1 MIKVAVFEDNTHLRE
16 SFRLLLQ
23 EAEGLECVA
32 TFSNANDA
40 VDQLRNLDCQVILMD
55 ISMPGRSGVEATK
68 LIKEAY
74 PDINIVIQS
83 IFDDDEYIFKA
94 ICNGA
99 SGYLLKNAEP
109 ETYVKAI
116 QEVYEGGSPMTP
128 GIARRVL
135 QLFREGYTPP
145 TPKED
150 FNLTEQERKV
160 LHYLV
165 AGKSYKMI
173 ADVLFISLETVKTH
187 LRNIYLKLQVHS
199 GTEAVAKALKHK
211 ITIL

>member
-1 MIKVAVFEDNTHLRE
+1 MINVAVFEDNAHLRE

-23 EAEGLECVA
+23 DTEGIQCVGAFPNANAALEVLQGLECH
-32 TFSNANDA
+32 
-40 VDQLRNLDCQVILMD
+40 VILMD
-55 ISMPGRSGVEATK
+55 IAMPGINGVAATQ
-68 LIKEAY
+68 LIKAAF
-74 PDINIVIQS
+74 PDINILIQS
-83 IFDDDEYIFKA
+83 IFDDDEYIFQA

-109 ETYVKAI
+109 ETYIKAI
-116 QEVYEGGSPMTP
+116 QEVFEGGSPMTP

-135 QLFREGYTPP
+135 QLFKEGYTPP
-145 TPKED
+145 TPVEN
-150 FNLTEQERKV
+150 FNLTDQERKV

-165 AGKSYKMI
+165 SGKSYKMI

-211 ITIL
+211 ITSP

>member
-1 MIKVAVFEDNTHLRE
+1 MINVAVFEDNAHLRE
-16 SFRLLLQ
+16 SFHLLLQ
-23 EAEGLECVA
+23 DAEGLQCVGA
-32 TFSNANDA
+32 FPNANDA
-40 VDQLRNLDCQVILMD
+40 VNVLKDLDCHVILMD
-55 ISMPGRSGVEATK
+55 IAMPGINGVTATQ
-68 LIKEAY
+68 LIKATY
-74 PDINIVIQS
+74 PDINILIQS

-109 ETYVKAI
+109 ETYIRAI
-116 QEVYEGGSPMTP
+116 REVNEGGSPMTP

-135 QLFREGYTPP
+135 QLFRAGYTPP
-145 TPKED
+145 LPEED

-173 ADVLFISLETVKTH
+173 ADVLFISIETVKTH

-211 ITIL
+211 ITSP